1 MSTYTPIASQILSSA
16 ASSVTFSNIP
26 QTYTD
31 LVLVCSPAQT
41 TQDEGD
47 LNFRFNSDTGS
58 NYSYT
63 RLSGTGSSA
72 ASSRAT
78 NSSFIRFENNGYPSN
93 ILGNSNQI
101 VQVMNYSNATTY
113 KTALGRANSAETGL
127 EASVS
132 LWRNTAAITS
142 ITCFMNVGTLKSG
155 STFNLYGID
164 AQASVLAKATG
175 GQTITKDANYW
186 YHVFNSSGTFTPSQ
200 NVTADILVIAGGGG
214 AGYNNGGGGGA
225 GGLLAHNSQSLA
237 SGTSYTVTIG
247 AGGVE
252 NTGNGSNS
260 QFGSL
265 TASVG
270 GGGGGNYYAV
280 NGLSG
285 GSGGGGGAQ
294 PFGES
299 PFLGAGSGGSP
310 TSGQGNAGGA
320 GQSNGHPNHLGGGGG
335 GAGAAGTSAASGS
348 HGGNGV
354 STYSSWGSATGTGQN
369 IGGTYWYAGGGG
381 GGRSNQNGGTGGNG
395 GGGNGGGNIGPRPG
409 TANTGGGGGAQPNQ
423 GTGSNL
429 AGQAGGSGIV
439 IVRYP
444 V

>member
-1 MSTYTPIASQILSSA
+1 MSTYTPIASVTLSSA
-16 ASSVTFSNIP
+16 QSSVTFSGIP

-31 LVLVCSPAQT
+31 IVFVCDIDGSLDDST
-41 TQDEGD
+41 RI
-47 LNFRFNSDTGS
+47 RFNSDSAT
-58 NYSYT
+58 NYSQT
-63 RLSGTGSSA
+63 NLTGNGSTA
-72 ASSRAT
+72 ASTRSSSIAQISLGVGTAT
-78 NSSFIRFENNGYPSN
+78 NQTNVIGSIN
-93 ILGNSNQI
+93 
-101 VQVMNYSNATTY
+101 NYSNSTTY
-113 KTALGRANSAETGL
+113 KTVLLRANNPAEVVAARVG
-127 EASVS
+127 
-132 LWRNTAAITS
+132 LWRSTSAITS
-142 ITCFMNVGTLKSG
+142 IEFFIASGNWVAG

-200 NVTADILVIAGGGG
+200 SVTADILVIAGGGG

-225 GGLLAHNSQSLA
+225 GGLLAHNSQSLT
-237 SGTSYTVTIG
+237 SGTSYTITIG

-299 PFLGAGSGGSP
+299 PFLGAGNGGSP

-348 HGGNGV
+348 HGGNGA

>member
-1 MSTYTPIASQILSSA
+1 MSTYTPIASQTLSSA
-16 ASSVTFSNIP
+16 TSSVIFSNIP
-26 QTYTD
+26 QIYTD
-31 LVLVCSPAQT
+31 LVLVATVKLTSSNTDRLFLQFN
-41 TQDEGD
+41 GD
-47 LNFRFNSDTGS
+47 TAT
-58 NYSYT
+58 NYSATY
-63 RLSGTGSSA
+63 LQGDGSA
-72 ASSRAT
+72 AASGRFSSV
-78 NSSFIRFENNGYPSN
+78 SEMRFYNQSTADFYPN
-93 ILGNSNQI
+93 II
-101 VQVMNYSNATTY
+101 HIMNYANSTTY
-113 KTALGRANSAETGL
+113 KTAIGRSSAAAISATATVG
-127 EASVS
+127 
-132 LWRNTAAITS
+132 LWRSTAAITQVDVKS
-142 ITCFMNVGTLKSG
+142 PNTFTSG
-155 STFNLYGID
+155 STFTLYGID

-200 NVTADILVIAGGGG
+200 SVTADILVIAGGGG

-225 GGLLAHNSQSLA
+225 GGLLAHNSQSLT
-237 SGTSYTVTIG
+237 SGTSYTITIG

-299 PFLGAGSGGSP
+299 PFLGAGNGGSP

-348 HGGNGV
+348 HGGNGA

>member
-1 MSTYTPIASQILSSA
+1 MSTYTPIASQTLSSA
-16 ASSVTFSNIP
+16 TSSVTFSGIP

-31 LVLVCSPAQT
+31 LVLVV
-41 TQDEGD
+41 
-47 LNFRFNSDTGS
+47 NGS
-58 NYSYT
+58 AN
-63 RLSGTGSSA
+63 GSSA
-72 ASSRAT
+72 YLRFNGDTGNNYSITRISGNGTSASSNRT
-78 NSSFIRFENNGYPSN
+78 S
-93 ILGNSNQI
+93 NSNVAEFGGLYNDNNTNIIQI
-101 VQVMNYSNATTY
+101 MNYSNTTTY
-113 KTALGRANSAETGL
+113 KTFLARTNPVQSGASAIG
-127 EASVS
+127 ASVG
-132 LWRNTAAITS
+132 LWRITS
-142 ITCFMNVGTLKSG
+142 AINSVTFLCDVNIASG

-175 GQTITKDANYW
+175 GHTITKDANYW

-200 NVTADILVIAGGGG
+200 SVTADILVIAGGGG

-225 GGLLAHNSQSLA
+225 GGLLAHNSQSLT
-237 SGTSYTVTIG
+237 SGTSYTITVG

-270 GGGGGNYYAV
+270 GGGGGNYYSV
-280 NGLSG
+280 NGSNG

-294 PFGES
+294 PNGES

-310 TSGQGNAGGA
+310 TSGQGNSGGA

-335 GAGAAGTSAASGS
+335 GAGTAGTSAASGS

-354 STYSSWGSATGTGQN
+354 STYSSWGAATSTGQN

-395 GGGNGGGNIGPRPG
+395 GGGNGGGNIGPVAG

>member
-1 MSTYTPIASQILSSA
+1 MSTYTPIASQTLSSA

-31 LVLVCSPAQT
+31 LVLVINGTSN
-41 TQDEGD
+41 QDDTVG
-47 LNFRFNSDTGS
+47 LQFNSDTGT
-58 NYSYT
+58 NYSAT
-63 RLSGTGSSA
+63 RLSGNGTT
-72 ASSRAT
+72 ASSGRWSSISQSYYGVFYTTTT
-78 NSSFIRFENNGYPSN
+78 NAIIDF
-93 ILGNSNQI
+93 Q
-101 VQVMNYSNATTY
+101 NYSNATTY
-113 KTALGRANSAETGL
+113 KTFIARSNN
-127 EASVS
+127 ASNDVRTTVG

-142 ITCFMNVGTLKSG
+142 IKLTFFGASTYSSG

-200 NVTADILVIAGGGG
+200 SVTADILVIAGGGG

-299 PFLGAGSGGSP
+299 PFLGAGNGGSP